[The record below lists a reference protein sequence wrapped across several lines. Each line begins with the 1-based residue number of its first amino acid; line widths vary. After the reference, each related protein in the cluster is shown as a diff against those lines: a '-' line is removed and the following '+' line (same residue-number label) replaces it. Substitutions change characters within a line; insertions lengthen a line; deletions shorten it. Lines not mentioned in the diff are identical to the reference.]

1 MSGDHGPGGSDE
13 PGGSG
18 PGGSV
23 GSDPAL
29 SAAFT
34 RLEYSRR
41 AHRTNRR
48 VFSAVCGLLVALLA
62 LSLLSWTS
70 VNEGESAM
78 DTVSER
84 ADGGGDDK
92 PGQLPSP
99 TAEAPT
105 GQLGLPGRTLPD
117 RPTGHSALIANP
129 LYDTG
134 RLSPLP
140 CPVPELDV
148 DDPGSM
154 ERFLHLVADCLDD
167 AWKTQFDRAGI
178 PFAPPDRVFWDEPGV
193 SPCRAYPSP
202 AGAFYCRASGAI
214 YIGTSD
220 VVEKW
225 NGADDSVVYA
235 SLLAHEYGHHVQGE
249 SGLLEYYHEQ
259 RQLEEDAAGRNS
271 WTRRSEL
278 QANCL
283 SAAFLGSIRVSYP
296 LSEGDLSTLLDD
308 ASATAD
314 RPDGPEEERTHG
326 SSDNSVWW
334 TRTGWTEQSAGA
346 CNTWDVSDEGM
357 VK

>member
-1 MSGDHGPGGSDE
+1 MSGDHGPVGSDE
-13 PGGSG
+13 PGGPGPDGSG
-18 PGGSV
+18 TPL
-23 GSDPAL
+23 PATL
-29 SAAFT
+29 T
-34 RLEYSRR
+34 RLEHSRR
-41 AHRTNRR
+41 AHRVNRR

-70 VNEGESAM
+70 VNEDGSAM

-84 ADGGGDDK
+84 AEGAGDDK
-92 PGQLPSP
+92 PGQTPSP
-99 TAEAPT
+99 SADAPT
-105 GQLGLPGRTLPD
+105 GHLGLPGRTLPD
-117 RPTGHSALIANP
+117 RPTGHSALVANP
-129 LYDTG
+129 IYDTG

-167 AWKTQFDRAGI
+167 VWKTQFDRAGI
-178 PFAPPDRVFWDEPGV
+178 PFAPPDRVFWEEPGV
-193 SPCRAYPSP
+193 SPCRSYPSP

-225 NGADDSVVYA
+225 NGSDDSVVYA

-259 RQLEEDAAGRNS
+259 RQLEVDDAGRNS

-296 LSEGDLSTLLDD
+296 LTEDDLSTLLDD

-314 RPDGPEEERTHG
+314 RPDGPESDRTHG